1 MPYILEKDS
10 AIGTAK
16 WVQASQNSAPSDFY
30 SISMAVSPSNTVN
43 EYFFAPYNMTL
54 QEVNVY
60 CHSGAASA
68 AGTYLLF
75 VSDETASNN
84 LLSVQ
89 NGFDLETPNLP
100 AATLTSVSLTGVSA
114 DLNIAKG
121 NVIRLQVE
129 SNNAD
134 LVAEGLYIQL
144 IFGAQ

>member
-1 MPYILEKDS
+1 MPYILEKNS
-10 AIGTAK
+10 AVGTAK
-16 WVQASQNSAPSDFY
+16 WVQASQGSVPPDFY
-30 SISMAVSPSNTVN
+30 STSMAVSPGNTVN
-43 EYFFAPYNMTL
+43 EYFFAPYAMTL
-54 QEVNVY
+54 QEINVY

-75 VSDETASNN
+75 VSDETASHN

-89 NGFDLETPNLP
+89 NGFDLETPSLP
-100 AATLTSVSLTGVSA
+100 PATLTSVSLTGTSA
-114 DLNIAKG
+114 DLNIPKG
-121 NVIRLQVE
+121 NIIKIRVE